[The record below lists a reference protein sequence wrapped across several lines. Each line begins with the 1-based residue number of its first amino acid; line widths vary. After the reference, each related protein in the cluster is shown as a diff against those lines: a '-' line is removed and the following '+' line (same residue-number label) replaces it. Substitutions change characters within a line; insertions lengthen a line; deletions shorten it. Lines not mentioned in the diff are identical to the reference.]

1 MLYASIKIHLLG
13 LEVWSFPQELH
24 FLLKIPSWLYHWSE
38 IKKKNPIYIDS
49 ISFFLFFFFFVGKQK
64 MGRGRRL
71 VWLLPYLGMTIVA
84 PYPLSGKTPYS
95 RSVWR
100 THLFFRSTVWDGNEI
115 RSTNTQL
122 VAWDSNPCLETC

>member
-1 MLYASIKIHLLG
+1 MREMLYASIKIHLLG

-38 IKKKNPIYIDS
+38 IKKTPIYIS
-49 ISFFLFFFFFVGKQK
+49 IRFLFFFFVGKQK

-71 VWLLPYLGMTIVA
+71 VWLLPYLGVNIVA
-84 PYPLSGKTPYS
+84 PYPLSSKTPCS
-95 RSVWR
+95 RSMWR

-122 VAWDSNPCLETC
+122 VAWDSNLSLETC